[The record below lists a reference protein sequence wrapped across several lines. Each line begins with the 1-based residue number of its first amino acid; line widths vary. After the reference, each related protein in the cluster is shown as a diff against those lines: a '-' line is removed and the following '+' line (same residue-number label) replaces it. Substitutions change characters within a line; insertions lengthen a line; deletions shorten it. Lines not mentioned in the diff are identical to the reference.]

1 MATKAD
7 LQEDLALMLVE
18 ERKLREEVAQ
28 LKAKLAAIR
37 AIMES

>member
-1 MATKAD
+1 MTKAE
-7 LQEDLALMLVE
+7 LEKE
-18 ERKLREEVAQ
+18 NEKLTQDKELFREMVAS